1 MNTETLLGVDSGA
14 DNSPSIEENITISLF
29 RFQRDL

>member
-1 MNTETLLGVDSGA
+1 MNTETLLEVDSGA

-29 RFQRDL
+29 RRNL